1 MNCPSVDKLS
11 QYVDQ
16 LLNQEEQK
24 NVEEHLKQC
33 VSCQQIVALFEG
45 EEQFIKDTL
54 QAPTLPDDFEEKILA
69 QVKPYKKKRAFW
81 KVGSG
86 VAAAAVLSVG
96 ILTAVSPSFA
106 QLITSFFATEQVDS
120 GFHEAEMLGFVED
133 VNYEATDNGLT
144 VRINEVMADT
154 TRIAF
159 TYQVIDKNGKV
170 KNPHIENWNE
180 KNNMKFMNKSN
191 EELPQEDYGS
201 WHYKEGDIGLF
212 EMRTPNVSEDVI
224 LKWQIRDINGKE
236 GTWDMDIPIPIEKA
250 LASMTELD
258 LQNATYAQQNVSVTF
273 EKVRF
278 SPSAT
283 EISYT
288 TAFTEPLKETKL
300 SAKEHGQPKVEVAY
314 TIEDENGA
322 LLATNFPYSF
332 YFDNGQGAISGFGST
347 SDDQQQFSQKE
358 MFVPIKAEKPS
369 IVVAGFLNH
378 EMVEESVK
386 IYPPDLKNKEKDKPL
401 LVFNGEP
408 ITVKSMGKVTKTG
421 WRMEWP
427 FLLRERY
434 VEITIDYDREKIKEE
449 LDSWVLENSK
459 GELYTIYN
467 SGDRLLV
474 YGVDSLDEEFT
485 LHLTKVVKFNPL
497 EEPWRIPLYE

>member
-11 QYVDQ
+11 QYVDK
-16 LLNQEEQK
+16 LLNQEEQQ

-33 VSCQQIVALFEG
+33 ESCQQIVALFEG
-45 EEQFIKDTL
+45 EEQFIKETL
-54 QAPTLPDDFEEKILA
+54 QAPTLPDDFEAQILA
-69 QVKPYKKKRAFW
+69 QVKPYKKKRTLW
-81 KVGSG
+81 KVSSG
-86 VAAAAVLSVG
+86 VAVAAVLSVG

-120 GFHEAEMLGFVED
+120 GFHEAEMLGFVEE
-133 VNYEATDNGLT
+133 VNYEVTDNGLT
-144 VRINEVMADT
+144 VRVGEVMADT

-159 TYQVIDKNGKV
+159 TYQVIGENGKV
-170 KNPHIENWNE
+170 KNPHIENWTE
-180 KNNMKFMNKSN
+180 KNNMKFVNKAN
-191 EELPQEDYGS
+191 EELPRGDSES
-201 WHYKEGDIGLF
+201 WSYKEGDIGLF
-212 EMRTPNVSEDVI
+212 ELGTPNVTDDFT
-224 LKWQIRDINGKE
+224 LRWQIREINGKE
-236 GTWDMDIPIPIEKA
+236 GNWDMDIPIPIEKA
-250 LASMTELD
+250 LASMIELD
-258 LQNATYAQQNVSVTF
+258 LPNATYAQENVSVTF

-288 TAFTEPLKETKL
+288 TSFTEPLKETKL
-300 SAKEHGQPKVEVAY
+300 SAKAQTQPYVNVAY

-322 LLATNFPYSF
+322 LLATNYHYSF
-332 YFDNGQGAISGFGST
+332 YFGSGKGGISGVSST

-358 MFVPIKAEKPS
+358 VFTPIKAEKPS

-378 EMVEESVK
+378 EIVEESIK
-386 IYPPDLKNKEKDKPL
+386 FQPSDLKRNPASFL
-401 LVFNGEP
+401 FNGEP
-408 ITVKSMGKVTKTG
+408 IKIKSMRQVTNTDWK
-421 WRMEWP
+421 MEWP
-427 FLLRERY
+427 FLQRERY
-434 VEITIDYDREKIKEE
+434 MEIAIDYDGEQIKEE
-449 LDSWVLENSK
+449 LVGWVLEDSK

-497 EEPWRIPLYE
+497 EEPWRIPIYK